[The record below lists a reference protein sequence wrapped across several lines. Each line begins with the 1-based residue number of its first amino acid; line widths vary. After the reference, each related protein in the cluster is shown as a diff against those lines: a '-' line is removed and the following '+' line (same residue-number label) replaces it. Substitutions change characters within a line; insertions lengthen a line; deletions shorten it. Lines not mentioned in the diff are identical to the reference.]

1 MYSKIFPLLSKGVY
15 LNTAYVGLMS
25 KELVEFRANN
35 EKDYLQKGEDYKK
48 NSYKILEEAHTTISR
63 FFGVN
68 LNNAFVVNNFS
79 SGIRHVIRFLPK
91 KLKVLLIDNDYPSLI
106 SAFEE
111 EDFLIHKVPMLDIG
125 LEDQIDD
132 YISKNQIDILALSIV
147 QYSTGLLIDINFL
160 ESLKLKYPNLILIG
174 DGTQFLGAHKFS
186 FDSSPFDIVA
196 GSGYKW
202 LLAGFGNG
210 VLMISKRYLDLIN
223 KEASVI
229 RDIIF
234 KGHFNILATASLN
247 FAIKSLEKQG
257 FENLMNQKAVL
268 TEKVKNSL
276 SEINQIGSWVSKR
289 KQHSSIFILE
299 GNKDLFKNLKK
310 SKIHCVLRGKGIRIS
325 FHYYNTEEDLLY
337 LENVLKENN

>member
-1 MYSKIFPLLSKGVY
+1 MYSKIFPLLSKGIY

-25 KELVEFRANN
+25 KRLVEFRANN

-48 NSYKILEEAHTTISR
+48 NSYEILEEAHRTVSR
-63 FFGVN
+63 FFSVN

-111 EDFLIHKVPMLDIG
+111 EDFIIHKIPMLDLD

-147 QYSTGLLIDINFL
+147 QYSTGLLIDVDFL
-160 ESLKLKYPNLILIG
+160 ESLKLKHPNLLLIG
-174 DGTQFLGAHKFS
+174 DGTQYLGAHKFS
-186 FDSSPFDIVA
+186 FDSSPFDVVA
-196 GSGYKW
+196 ASGYKW

-210 VLMISKRYLDLIN
+210 ILMISKSYLDLIK

-247 FAIKSLEKQG
+247 FAIQSLEKQG
-257 FENLMNQKAVL
+257 FENLMNQKAEL

-276 SEINQIGSWVSKR
+276 SEINKIGSWVSKR

-325 FHYYNTEEDLLY
+325 FHYYNTEDDLFY
-337 LENVLKENN
+337 LENVLKGNN

>member
-1 MYSKIFPLLSKGVY
+1 MYSKIFPLLSKGIY

-25 KELVEFRANN
+25 KGLVEFSANN

-48 NSYKILEEAHTTISR
+48 NSYKTLEEAHRTVSR
-63 FFGVN
+63 FFSVN

-186 FDSSPFDIVA
+186 FDSSPFDVLA
-196 GSGYKW
+196 ASGYKW

-223 KEASVI
+223 KGASVI

-299 GNKDLFKNLKK
+299 GNKDLFKKLKK

>member
-1 MYSKIFPLLSKGVY
+1 MFSKDDIEGLRE
-15 LNTAYVGLMS
+15 LN
-25 KELVEFRANN
+25 
-35 EKDYLQKGEDYKK
+35 KK
-48 NSYKILEEAHTTISR
+48 MPIA
-63 FFGVN
+63 
-68 LNNAFVVNNFS
+68 
-79 SGIRHVIRFLPK
+79 
-91 KLKVLLIDNDYPSLI
+91 
-106 SAFEE
+106 
-111 EDFLIHKVPMLDIG
+111 LD
-125 LEDQIDD
+125 
-132 YISKNQIDILALSIV
+132 
-147 QYSTGLLIDINFL
+147 
-160 ESLKLKYPNLILIG
+160 ESLLKYPNLILIG

-186 FDSSPFDIVA
+186 FDSSPFDVVA
-196 GSGYKW
+196 ASGYKW

-247 FAIKSLEKQG
+247 FAIQSLEKQG
-257 FENLMNQKAVL
+257 FENLMNRKAVL

-299 GNKDLFKNLKK
+299 GNKDLFENLTK

-325 FHYYNTEEDLLY
+325 FHYYNTEQDLFF
-337 LENVLKENN
+337 LENVLKKNN

>member
-1 MYSKIFPLLSKGVY
+1 MYSKLFPLLSKGIY

-25 KELVEFRANN
+25 KRLVEFRANN

-48 NSYKILEEAHTTISR
+48 NSYEILEEAHRTVSR
-63 FFGVN
+63 FFSVN

-111 EDFLIHKVPMLDIG
+111 EDFIIHKIPMLDLD

-147 QYSTGLLIDINFL
+147 QYSTGLLIDVDFL
-160 ESLKLKYPNLILIG
+160 ESLKLKHPNLLLIG
-174 DGTQFLGAHKFS
+174 DGTQYLGAHKFS
-186 FDSSPFDIVA
+186 FDSSPFDVVA
-196 GSGYKW
+196 ASGYKW

-210 VLMISKRYLDLIN
+210 ILMISKSYLDLIK

-247 FAIKSLEKQG
+247 FAIQSLEKQG
-257 FENLMNQKAVL
+257 FENLMNQKAEL

-276 SEINQIGSWVSKR
+276 SEINKIGSWVSKR

-299 GNKDLFKNLKK
+299 GNKDLFKNLTK
-310 SKIHCVLRGKGIRIS
+310 SKIHCVLRGKGVRIS
-325 FHYYNTEEDLLY
+325 FHYYNTEEDLFY
-337 LENVLKENN
+337 LENVLKGNN